1 MGGRVTVR
9 ARVSVRV
16 RARVRVRT
24 GSLSVH
30 QRQQCGARRG
40 AR

>member
-1 MGGRVTVR
+1 MSVHQRV
-9 ARVSVRV
+9 RVGDEV